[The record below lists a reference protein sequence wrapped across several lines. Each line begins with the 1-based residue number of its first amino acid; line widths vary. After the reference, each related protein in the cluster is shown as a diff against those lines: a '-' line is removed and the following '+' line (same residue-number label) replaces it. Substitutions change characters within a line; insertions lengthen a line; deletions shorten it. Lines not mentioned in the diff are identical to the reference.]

1 MMYNI
6 DTPKRSKL
14 LCNSICILTHKTSYS
29 DLVSKLVFKCD
40 PGITLIYC
48 FDFQVD
54 RVIFCLFLGVDVK
67 IYEHLM
73 SVYFP
78 VGESVAEEQSA
89 GAVAAAAGQSI
100 SYTGKEI

>member
-1 MMYNI
+1 MQFYLYLNSQNLSV
-6 DTPKRSKL
+6 RS
-14 LCNSICILTHKTSYS
+14 CIQAF
-29 DLVSKLVFKCD
+29 FKCD

-100 SYTGKEI
+100 SYKEI

>member
-1 MMYNI
+1 MIRLSEVNFYA
-6 DTPKRSKL
+6 
-14 LCNSICILTHKTSYS
+14 ILF
-29 DLVSKLVFKCD
+29 VSKLTKPLSQILYPSFFFKCD

-89 GAVAAAAGQSI
+89 GALGAAAGQSI
-100 SYTGKEI
+100 LYDKC